1 MRSMNDQTATSY
13 FLFFDPPK
21 SPPCFG
27 SDLQLLATW
36 SPDLNDTHSHLIFTF
51 KQSIHPHILTPGRWS
66 YYCCC
71 CFFATNH
78 HQTHTQTKCRQFAQ
92 KNGQKVPRVPTHTLR
107 PISKHISILF
117 HHPPICRHSLFG
129 HLPST
134 LPDTVLIIRTWCQLA
149 ICIINNG
156 CLPSPSSPSSSS
168 SAHVINVL
176 LFASFSSS
184 FSVPPPLLYFII
196 LFFGVFLFLWYSLI
210 PLV

>member
-1 MRSMNDQTATSY
+1 MILLLLL
-13 FLFFDPPK
+13 LFF
-21 SPPCFG
+21 
-27 SDLQLLATW
+27 LL
-36 SPDLNDTHSHLIFTF
+36 PIIIKHTHKPSVDNLPR
-51 KQSIHPHILTPGRWS
+51 KMGKKCQGR
-66 YYCCC
+66 
-71 CFFATNH
+71 
-78 HQTHTQTKCRQFAQ
+78 
-92 KNGQKVPRVPTHTLR
+92 PHTLR

-156 CLPSPSSPSSSS
+156 CLPSPPSSSS

-196 LFFGVFLFLWYSLI
+196 LFFGVFLL
-210 PLV
+210 LVLTHSIL

>member
-1 MRSMNDQTATSY
+1 MILLLL
-13 FLFFDPPK
+13 LFF
-21 SPPCFG
+21 
-27 SDLQLLATW
+27 LL
-36 SPDLNDTHSHLIFTF
+36 PIIIKH
-51 KQSIHPHILTPGRWS
+51 
-66 YYCCC
+66 
-71 CFFATNH
+71 
-78 HQTHTQTKCRQFAQ
+78 THTNQVSTICPEKWA
-92 KNGQKVPRVPTHTLR
+92 KSAKGAHTHWGPSAT
-107 PISKHISILF
+107 HISILF

-196 LFFGVFLFLWYSLI
+196 LFFGVFLLPSLWYSLI
-210 PLV
+210 F